1 MDGRTLRAEENRLK
15 VARAMLDL
23 IREGVLQPT
32 REQVAERAQLSLR
45 SVYHHYNNLE
55 DLHQETCRIQ
65 FSSIHHLVN
74 DLPQPASE
82 NLADRVDAFV
92 AMRVELYE
100 RIAPVRRS
108 AMIWVHRSPTLAQG
122 IAGLS
127 ETMRQQ
133 LARTFDAE
141 LRGLDEQRRETLLD
155 ILEMTTSWEAWDFL
169 LDRKDFAVERVRRAL
184 VTAMMSLLE
193 GGLR

>member
-1 MDGRTLRAEENRLK
+1 MDGRTLRAEENRRK

-23 IREGVLQPT
+23 IREGMLQPT

-45 SVYHHYNNLE
+45 SVYHHYSNLE
-55 DLHQETCRIQ
+55 DLYQETCRIQ
-65 FSSIHHLVN
+65 FASIHHLVN
-74 DLPQPASE
+74 DLPPIAGES
-82 NLADRVDAFV
+82 LSARVEAFV

-133 LARTFDAE
+133 LAGTFDTE
-141 LRGLDEQRRETLLD
+141 LQGLDGQRKETLLD
-155 ILEMTTSWEAWDFL
+155 TLEMTTSWEAWDFL
-169 LDRKDFAVERVRRAL
+169 LERKGFAAERARRAL
-184 VTAMMSLLE
+184 VTVMISLL
-193 GGLR
+193 GAATS